1 MTKSNF
7 ISKAICAFFALLFM
21 CSAVTMAPATAKADE
36 LPEIMPCYTTI
47 DSYSRSIV
55 ISGVTAYCNARL
67 SAQTSTSLKIEMQ
80 LQKKSGS
87 TYSTV
92 KTWTKTGTGTS
103 LYDSQTKTI
112 NVLSDYRLRV
122 AFTAG
127 KENIVVFSYAQ

>member
-1 MTKSNF
+1 MTKTGF
-7 ISKAICAFFALLFM
+7 KSKVVCAFLALLFM
-21 CSAVTMAPATAKADE
+21 CSTVTMAPATAKAEE

-47 DSYSRSIV
+47 DTYSRSIV
-55 ISGVTAYCNARL
+55 ISGITAHC
-67 SAQTSTSLKIEMQ
+67 SAMLTAETSTSLKIVMQ

-103 LYDSQTKTI
+103 ISDSQSKTI
-112 NVLSDYRLRV
+112 SLLYDYRLRV

-127 KENIVVFSYAQ
+127 KETVVVFSYA